1 MKRGSQKQA
10 ASGLLSEGASESV
23 YWEGAPDRDEE
34 KLGEYT
40 GDDEHRARWEAGHG
54 KARVKV
60 KELNEIT
67 KNRIKGEMRR
77 EH

>member
-10 ASGLLSEGASESV
+10 PSGLLSKQASLPIGREPQTEV
-23 YWEGAPDRDEE
+23 TRNWENTLATMN
-34 KLGEYT
+34 T
-40 GDDEHRARWEAGHG
+40 GCAGKQAQG

-60 KELNEIT
+60 KERSEIT